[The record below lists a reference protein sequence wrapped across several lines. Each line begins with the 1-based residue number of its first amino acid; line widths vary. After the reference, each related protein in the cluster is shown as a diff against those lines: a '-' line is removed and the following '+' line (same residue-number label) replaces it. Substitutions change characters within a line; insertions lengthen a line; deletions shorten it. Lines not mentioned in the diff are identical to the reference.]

1 MQYLGFTKPE
11 TMIDFL
17 LRANVEIHA
26 LRQKEFYHNETYSK
40 CWIRLDDFHLPND
53 KESIAVFTDQH
64 PDGVFE
70 VTDNDV
76 SAIQKMK
83 KDRIRDQIEK
93 LRPSPESKMARI
105 SSVMAW
111 IKSKVEFEKTVT
123 FLCELSA
130 DNIRSIKIEAGES
143 GYLIWIPFI
152 KTPAIL
158 VWFLNQSS
166 PKSGSTLYYP
176 IYRSSYDIW
185 VEWGYSYGFA
195 DPAFYQLLLKD
206 SRTNLLINRDGKKIE
221 FSKNI
226 NEFIPIIKFSKLS
239 FNYSSQT
246 NTAESRSFG
255 PHEVE
260 FTLKIIKEAHRTGA
274 EKQLE
279 KLKKEEEN
287 VRREIEWLRSLNA
300 LYKDLD
306 IQYLYFYP
314 LGPDVNSLYQKDPV
328 FPEIFFRRH
337 SLLQLNR
344 LCFFYGNLGSL
355 GEGVMVANKYIARHD
370 SGGRFELS
378 NSVKPRKGMIFQ
390 SNPIWLEKT
399 GLRIFSPAGYDIF
412 PYLVDIDPTDIHK
425 IIDALIDSAVW
436 GIQTNAEGVR
446 QRTASEKELKT
457 KAEDIRRQP
466 ERHIYFLYPKMAATH
481 PEYETED
488 LECIILDESQFM
500 DFNVK
505 FQNLGL
511 FFALAESQKK
521 LMDQY
526 GLNAVDENFQNQIKN
541 CQTEMDNAVELSFQA
556 HRALL
561 KKKIDD
567 FDAFIDAKTSEISEM
582 EKALNESQA
591 RIDQKEVLKK
601 AYEQYLDSRIDD
613 FRNIEKSASS
623 VDLFITKIHAF
634 FLHMTI
640 DLNNFIA
647 NGTEGYEK
655 QIKKFEELKSKVSKA
670 NAALEEF
677 IEKKNQLAQSLKE
690 IEVIQRKV
698 HQQYSEIDWQRI
710 QVAEPLKSLWGL
722 REGLLDLT
730 AKITGYADK
739 LKQKYDQMDPP
750 IQIPQYD
757 QVADW
762 LSELEKTISSVRN
775 EWISRYDAAGRYA
788 TAEPSIIDPDPV
800 NNIFETIRQTMDELL
815 QDYKKHRD
823 KKQLYNETS
832 THLEMLRKLV

>member
-1 MQYLGFTKPE
+1 
-11 TMIDFL
+11 MIDFL
-17 LRANVEIHA
+17 LRANVEIHTM
-26 LRQKEFYHNETYSK
+26 RQKEFHHNETYSK
-40 CWIRLDDFHLPND
+40 CWIMLDDFHLPND
-53 KESIAVFTDQH
+53 KESIAVFTDQYT
-64 PDGVFE
+64 DVIFE
-70 VTDNDV
+70 VENNDV

-83 KDRIRDQIEK
+83 KDRIRDHIEK
-93 LRPSPESKMARI
+93 LKPSPENKMARV

-111 IKSKVEFEKTVT
+111 IKSKVEFEKTVR
-123 FLCELSA
+123 FLCELSV

-195 DPAFYQLLLKD
+195 DPSFYQLLLKD

-221 FSKNI
+221 FSKKI
-226 NEFIPIIKFSKLS
+226 NEFIPLIKFSKLS

-260 FTLKIIKEAHRTGA
+260 FTLKIIKETHRTAA

-279 KLKKEEEN
+279 KLKQEEEN
-287 VRREIEWLRSLNA
+287 IRREIEWIRSLNA
-300 LYKDLD
+300 LYKDLE
-306 IQYLYFYP
+306 IQYVYFYP
-314 LGPDVNSLYQKDPV
+314 LGSDVNYGYQKDPV

-337 SLLQLNR
+337 SLAQLNR

-355 GEGVMVANKYIARHD
+355 GEGVMVANKYIAMHD

-378 NSVKPRKGMIFQ
+378 NLVKPRRGLIFQ

-399 GLRIFSPAGYDIF
+399 GLRIFSPAGYDVF
-412 PYLVDIDPTDIHK
+412 PYLIDIDPTDIHK
-425 IIDALIDSAVW
+425 IIDAFINSAVW

-446 QRTASEKELKT
+446 QRTVSENELKK
-457 KAEDIRRQP
+457 KAEDITRHP

-488 LECIILDESQFM
+488 LECIILEEGQFI
-500 DFNVK
+500 DFKVK
-505 FQNLGL
+505 FQNLGF

-541 CQTEMDNAVELSFQA
+541 CQAEMDKAVELSFQS

-561 KKKIDD
+561 KKKMDD
-567 FDAFIDAKTSEISEM
+567 FDAFIDAKSLETSDM
-582 EKALNESQA
+582 EKALKESQT
-591 RIDQKEVLKK
+591 RIDQKEILKK
-601 AYEQYLDSRIDD
+601 VYEQYLDRRIDD
-613 FRNIEKSASS
+613 FRNIDKSAGS
-623 VDLFITKIHAF
+623 VKAFITEVHVF
-634 FLHMTI
+634 FSHMAE
-640 DLNNFIA
+640 DLNNLIS
-647 NGTEGYEK
+647 NGKEGYEK
-655 QIKKFEELKSKVSKA
+655 QISKFEELKSKVDNA
-670 NAALEEF
+670 NTALEEF
-677 IEKKNQLAQSLKE
+677 IKKKNQLTQSLKE
-690 IEVIQRKV
+690 IEVIQGEV
-698 HQQYSEIDWQRI
+698 HQQYSKIDWKRL
-710 QVAEPLKSLWGL
+710 QVAEPLKRLWGL
-722 REGLLDLT
+722 QEGLLDLT
-730 AKITGYADK
+730 ARITGYVDK
-739 LKQKYDQMDPP
+739 LKQMDPP

-762 LSELEKTISSVRN
+762 LSNLEKTIGSVRE
-775 EWISRYDAAGRYA
+775 EWISRHDVAGQHE
-788 TAEPSIIDPDPV
+788 TAEMSIIDPDPV
-800 NNIFETIRQTMDELL
+800 NNIFETIRQTMDELF
-815 QDYKKHRD
+815 QDYKKNRD
-823 KKQLYNETS
+823 KKKLYNETS
-832 THLEMLRKLV
+832 AHLEMLRKLV